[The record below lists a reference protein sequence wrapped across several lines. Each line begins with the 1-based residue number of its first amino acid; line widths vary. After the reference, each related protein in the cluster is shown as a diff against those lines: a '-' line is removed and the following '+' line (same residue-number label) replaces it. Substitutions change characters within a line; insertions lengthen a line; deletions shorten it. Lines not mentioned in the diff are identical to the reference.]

1 MALNPPIS
9 LEGTPFRLEN
19 ENILL
24 KRKGMHIEIKSDKLK
39 SKISTKGKVFLTTA
53 RMIFVSSKFKSDKFK
68 SIDMPLANLR
78 KKDFKQPI
86 FGSNYLKFDCLPL
99 YNLLP
104 GRCHIKLW
112 FTEGGCDKFLK
123 IFSYVDKQI
132 GEEIKSGRMSNN
144 LGTNYN
150 TGQFSQQFGYQDPSD
165 PTVIITQQPQVFNP
179 NMNSDQFLG
188 NNFFKVAGSKGAN
201 KRGPTPDI
209 RWTTTT
215 TRIKS
220 RKTRIQ
226 EAVIIRSHLRK
237 INKFIQL
244 LRGITRTM
252 ETRSSTIRCQ

>member
-9 LEGTPFRLEN
+9 LDGVPFRLEN

-53 RMIFVSSKFKSDKFK
+53 RMIFVSKEYKKEKFK

-132 GEEIKSGRMSNN
+132 GEEIKSGRMSNR
-144 LGTNYN
+144 LGTSYN
-150 TGQFSQQFGYQDPSD
+150 SGQFSQQFGYQDPSD

-179 NMNSDQFLG
+179 NMNSNEFLG
-188 NNFFKVAGSKGAN
+188 NNFFKVAVRVELTSGL
-201 KRGPTPDI
+201 RPPIPDRQRI
-209 RWTTTT
+209 RPE
-215 TRIKS
+215 
-220 RKTRIQ
+220 Q
-226 EAVIIRSHLRK
+226 A
-237 INKFIQL
+237 Q
-244 LRGITRTM
+244 
-252 ETRSSTIRCQ
+252 